1 MKILGT
7 RSVLKRSYFLHTL
20 LQQKCH
26 GRHNHGS
33 GSLIDTKG
41 DAGKFWKE
49 GAGWKGGHLLRFQVA
64 DFCIKY
70 LGVLFLM
77 NSDDS

>member
-7 RSVLKRSYFLHTL
+7 RSVLKCSYFLHTL
-20 LQQKCH
+20 LQQKRH

-49 GAGWKGGHLLRFQVA
+49 GAGWKGGALTSLPSGRLLYQMPRCVIL
-64 DFCIKY
+64 DE
-70 LGVLFLM
+70 
-77 NSDDS
+77 

>member
-1 MKILGT
+1 MKILGA
-7 RSVLKRSYFLHTL
+7 RSVLKCGYFLHTL
-20 LQQKCH
+20 LQQKRH

-49 GAGWKGGHLLRFQVA
+49 GAGWKGGSLTSLPRSRLLYQMPRCVIL
-64 DFCIKY
+64 DE
-70 LGVLFLM
+70 
-77 NSDDS
+77 

>member
-7 RSVLKRSYFLHTL
+7 RSVLKCSYFLHTL

-49 GAGWKGGHLLRFQVA
+49 GAGWKGVVTYFASKWQTFVSNA
-64 DFCIKY
+64 SVCYSK
-70 LGVLFLM
+70 
-77 NSDDS
+77 

>member
-7 RSVLKRSYFLHTL
+7 RSVLKCSYFLHTL
-20 LQQKCH
+20 LQQKRH

-49 GAGWKGGHLLRFQVA
+49 GALTSLPSGRLLYQIPRRVIL
-64 DFCIKY
+64 DE
-70 LGVLFLM
+70 
-77 NSDDS
+77 